1 VPHVKVA
8 PERPANSSRVVT
20 TGGDDLLCLLCAMR
34 AEMRG
39 FAALLLCFAAAAAA
53 GVAVTDAA
61 DRRDEMGLPGDSRGI
76 RVRRNTSQHN
86 SPVCLS
92 RMRYATRLAA

>member
-1 VPHVKVA
+1 MVPHVKVA

-20 TGGDDLLCLLCAMR
+20 TGGDDLLCAMR

-39 FAALLLCFAAAAAA
+39 FAALLLCFAAVAAA
-53 GVAVTDAA
+53 GLQLQMRLTGVMRWGCPVTRVEFECDATPA
-61 DRRDEMGLPGDSRGI
+61 R
-76 RVRRNTSQHN
+76 N

-92 RMRYATRLAA
+92 RCIQ